1 MIIRTL
7 ITIIQLLSQFIFLLI
22 LAYVIFSYLLP
33 QSNSFRRFV
42 DGIIE
47 PLLAPI
53 RKVVPAYRGIDFS
66 PIILVILLQIV
77 TSILILLLDL
87 IG

>member
-7 ITIIQLLSQFIFLLI
+7 ITIIQLLSQFLFLLI

-33 QSNSFRRFV
+33 HSNSFRRFV

-66 PIILVILLQIV
+66 PIILVILLQIL
-77 TSILILLLDL
+77 TTILILILDT